1 MYYRVILWIMAL
13 TVFTVGGRAA
23 ADETLT
29 FKFQEDVDHGQ
40 GVYKDC
46 NDVTINKP
54 GTVPIAELSPYI
66 YINTDYAT
74 SREWYNTLIRFD
86 HLANYLPEQ
95 GLSLEVVEAYLTLT
109 FYNDGS
115 YQPAVEAEV
124 NTHPVL
130 KSWNGTFTDWN
141 NADENVAWEQPGA
154 QGSSDRGEP
163 HTSVGMGERDPFTD
177 PYKGGEKFD
186 FALPPEVVQSWLA
199 DPNDNK
205 GIIMVIKPSTG
216 PSVQFYSSD
225 YEDDLSYR
233 PMLTII
239 ARELIPPCEPI
250 PADLNNDCY
259 VNHIDLWMMSAQ
271 WLECTGGSA
280 DIYDDD
286 GDGCVNMLDYAF
298 FAGLWLVCSDPTN
311 DRCTWPPVV
320 KCPPIP
326 GDLNEDCYV
335 NLIDLWMMTGQ
346 WLQCTGGSADI
357 YDDGG
362 DGCVNL
368 LDYARLASS
377 WLQCSDYQ
385 NSRCTWGK

>member
-124 NTHPVL
+124 EIKPETVNLASRGKWIRCYIRLGEGYDVGEIEAESVL
-130 KSWNGTFTDWN
+130 LEYEVQAESVRI
-141 NADENVAWEQPGA
+141 DEQRQVAVA
-154 QGSSDRGEP
+154 RF
-163 HTSVGMGERDPFTD
+163 RR
-177 PYKGGEKFD
+177 
-186 FALPPEVVQSWLA
+186 PEVRGFLEAGENEVTISGELTDGTIFEGA
-199 DPNDNK
+199 D
-205 GIIMVIKPSTG
+205 IIRVIDRRDKKK
-216 PSVQFYSSD
+216 
-225 YEDDLSYR
+225 
-233 PMLTII
+233 
-239 ARELIPPCEPI
+239 
-250 PADLNNDCY
+250 ADLD
-259 VNHIDLWMMSAQ
+259 V
-271 WLECTGGSA
+271 
-280 DIYDDD
+280 
-286 GDGCVNMLDYAF
+286 VMLRRR
-298 FAGLWLVCSDPTN
+298 G
-311 DRCTWPPVV
+311 
-320 KCPPIP
+320 
-326 GDLNEDCYV
+326 
-335 NLIDLWMMTGQ
+335 
-346 WLQCTGGSADI
+346 
-357 YDDGG
+357 
-362 DGCVNL
+362 
-368 LDYARLASS
+368 
-377 WLQCSDYQ
+377 
-385 NSRCTWGK
+385 